1 MKTYA
6 KVLAVSL
13 LVTATGLLT
22 TLGAARADGFDA
34 LRTDERLHN
43 GLLVITIGRHIETT
57 CPTIERRGFA
67 ANAFLLGL
75 ATHAMSLGYS
85 RAEVTAYVEDEAE
98 QDRYA
103 ELARRY
109 FAQRGVTGEDDVEGA
124 CRVGRDE
131 IAAGSPIGRLLRG
144 G

>member
-1 MKTYA
+1 MNTYA
-6 KVLAVSL
+6 KVMALSL

-22 TLGAARADGFDA
+22 AVGAARADGFET
-34 LRTDERLHN
+34 LRNDDRLHN
-43 GLLVITIGRHIETT
+43 GLLAITIGRHIETT
-57 CPTIERRGFA
+57 CPTIERRSLA

-85 RAEVTAYVEDEAE
+85 RDEVTAYVENDADQE
-98 QDRYA
+98 RYVS
-103 ELARRY
+103 LARTY
-109 FAQRGVTGEDDVEGA
+109 FSQRGVNGEDDVEGA